1 MRILANFLLMTINK
15 GKKQIKNILDV
26 LVIREEEDSSSATNG
41 L

>member
-1 MRILANFLLMTINK
+1 MTINK

-26 LVIREEEDSSSATNG
+26 LVIREEDSSFATSG